1 MRSIN
6 LFAMSALSASLLV
19 LSGQSFAHEDHH
31 AMSMSEPQTQP
42 VEDILMDHSQHQ
54 KMSAAPQVVVDEKQV
69 QPVQQV
75 HSNLD
80 DLDQDHKLDHQFD
93 HKVDH
98 AVHLKEHGGQIYQQT
113 TIESK
118 WLRNDNGQGALKS
131 KLETRIG
138 TDENKIFI
146 KVHADKA
153 ESQQAEYDA
162 KLLYSRNVADFWD
175 VQAGLRYRNDPNR
188 EVDQDQVDAVL
199 GLHGMA
205 PYFFETDAYVY
216 IGQDRQVSFNL
227 ETERDLLLTQKLI
240 IQPYLDI
247 NMVLSDDSNY
257 AKKTGLNSVQV
268 GLETRYEINK
278 KVMPFMDVA
287 YGYNKGV
294 QETAWQKSSSS
305 ENEWFYGA
313 GIRFKF

>member
-1 MRSIN
+1 MHSIN
-6 LFAMSALSASLLV
+6 LFALSTLSASLLL
-19 LSGQSFAHEDHH
+19 LSGQSFAHEGHH
-31 AMSMSEPQTQP
+31 AMSMSEQQTRP
-42 VEDILMDHSQHQ
+42 AEDIPMEHSQHQ
-54 KMSAAPQVVVDEKQV
+54 KMSAAPQIVEEEQM
-69 QPVQQV
+69 QPVQQA

-80 DLDQDHKLDHQFD
+80 DLDHKLDHQFD
-93 HKVDH
+93 H
-98 AVHLKEHGGQIYQQT
+98 AAHLKEHGGQIYQQT
-113 TIESK
+113 TLESK
-118 WLRNDNGQGALKS
+118 WLRNDDGRGVLKS
-131 KLETRIG
+131 ELETRIG

-146 KVHADKA
+146 KVHTDKV
-153 ESQQAEYDA
+153 ESAQAEYDA

-294 QETAWQKSSSS
+294 QETAWQKASSS

>member
-6 LFAMSALSASLLV
+6 LFAMSTLSASLLV

-31 AMSMSEPQTQP
+31 AMSMSEQQTQP
-42 VEDILMDHSQHQ
+42 AEDIPMDHSQHQ
-54 KMSAAPQVVVDEKQV
+54 KMSTAPQVITEEKQV
-69 QPVQQV
+69 QPVQQA
-75 HSNLD
+75 HLNSD
-80 DLDQDHKLDHQFD
+80 DLDQDHQFD

-98 AVHLKEHGGQIYQQT
+98 AAHLKEHGGQIYQQT
-113 TIESK
+113 TLESK

-146 KVHADKA
+146 KVHANKA
-153 ESQQAEYDA
+153 ESQQTEYDA

-175 VQAGLRYRNDPNR
+175 VQAGIRYRNDPNR
-188 EVDQDQVDAVL
+188 EVDQEQVDAVL

-216 IGQDRQVSFNL
+216 IGQDRQISFNL

-247 NMVLSDDSNY
+247 NVVLSDDSNY

>member
-6 LFAMSALSASLLV
+6 LFAMSTLSASLLV

-42 VEDILMDHSQHQ
+42 AEKIPVDHSQHQ
-54 KMSAAPQVVVDEKQV
+54 KMSAAPKIVIEEKQV
-69 QPVQQV
+69 QPAQQAY
-75 HSNLD
+75 SDSD
-80 DLDQDHKLDHQFD
+80 DLDYKLDHQFD
-93 HKVDH
+93 H
-98 AVHLKEHGGQIYQQT
+98 AAHLKEHGGQIYQQT
-113 TIESK
+113 TLESK

-131 KLETRIG
+131 ELETRIG

-153 ESQQAEYDA
+153 ESQQTEYDA

-175 VQAGLRYRNDPNR
+175 VQAGIRYRNDPNR
-188 EVDQDQVDAVL
+188 EIDQDQVDAVL

-294 QETAWQKSSSS
+294 QETAWQKLSSS

>member
-1 MRSIN
+1 MHSIN
-6 LFAMSALSASLLV
+6 LFAMSTLSASLLV
-19 LSGQSFAHEDHH
+19 LSGQSFAHEGHH

-42 VEDILMDHSQHQ
+42 AEEIPVDHSQHQ
-54 KMSAAPQVVVDEKQV
+54 KMSAAPQVVTEEKQV
-69 QPVQQV
+69 QPVQLA
-75 HSNLD
+75 HSD
-80 DLDQDHKLDHQFD
+80 GFD
-93 HKVDH
+93 H
-98 AVHLKEHGGQIYQQT
+98 AAHLKEHGGQIYQQT
-113 TIESK
+113 TLESK
-118 WLRNDNGQGALKS
+118 WLRNDNAQGALKS

-153 ESQQAEYDA
+153 ESQQTEYDA

-175 VQAGLRYRNDPNR
+175 VQAGMRYRNEPNR
-188 EVDQDQVDAVL
+188 EIDQDQVDAVF

-205 PYFFETDAYVY
+205 PYFFETDAYLY

-247 NMVLSDDSNY
+247 NVVLSDDSNY

-278 KVMPFMDVA
+278 KVMPFIDVA
-287 YGYNKGV
+287 YGYNKGI

>member
-6 LFAMSALSASLLV
+6 LFAMSTLSASLLV
-19 LSGQSFAHEDHH
+19 LSGQSFAHEGHH
-31 AMSMSEPQTQP
+31 AMSMSEQQTQP
-42 VEDILMDHSQHQ
+42 AEDIPMDHSQHQ
-54 KMSAAPQVVVDEKQV
+54 KMSAAPQVVEEKQM
-69 QPVQQV
+69 QPVQLA
-75 HSNLD
+75 HSNSD
-80 DLDQDHKLDHQFD
+80 GFDQDHKLDYQFD

-98 AVHLKEHGGQIYQQT
+98 AAHLKEHGGQIYQQT
-113 TIESK
+113 ILESK
-118 WLRNDNGQGALKS
+118 WLRNDDGRGVLKS
-131 KLETRIG
+131 ELETRIG

-146 KVHADKA
+146 KVHTDKA
-153 ESQQAEYDA
+153 ESAQAEYDA

-188 EVDQDQVDAVL
+188 EIDQDQVDAVL

-227 ETERDLLLTQKLI
+227 ETERDLLLTQKWI
-240 IQPYLDI
+240 VKPYLDI

-257 AKKTGLNSVQV
+257 AKKTGLNSAQV
-268 GLETRYEINK
+268 GLEIRYEINK
-278 KVMPFMDVA
+278 KVMPFMDLA

-294 QETAWQKSSSS
+294 QETARQKSSSS
-305 ENEWFYGA
+305 ENAWFYGA
-313 GIRFKF
+313 GLRFKF

>member
-6 LFAMSALSASLLV
+6 LFAMSTLSASLLV
-19 LSGQSFAHEDHH
+19 LSGQSFAHEEHH

-42 VEDILMDHSQHQ
+42 AEEIPVDHSQHQ
-54 KMSAAPQVVVDEKQV
+54 KMSTAPQVVTEEKQV
-69 QPVQQV
+69 QPAQQA
-75 HSNLD
+75 HSNSD
-80 DLDQDHKLDHQFD
+80 GFDHKLDY
-93 HKVDH
+93 
-98 AVHLKEHGGQIYQQT
+98 AAHLKEHGGQIYQQT
-113 TIESK
+113 TLESK
-118 WLRNDNGQGALKS
+118 WQRNDDGRGALKS

-175 VQAGLRYRNDPNR
+175 VQAGIRYRNDPNR
-188 EVDQDQVDAVL
+188 EIDQDQVDAVL

-278 KVMPFMDVA
+278 KVMPFMDMA

-294 QETAWQKSSSS
+294 QETAWQKASSSK
-305 ENEWFYGA
+305 NEWFYGA

>member
-6 LFAMSALSASLLV
+6 LFAMSTLSASLLV
-19 LSGQSFAHEDHH
+19 LSGQSSAHEDHH
-31 AMSMSEPQTQP
+31 AMSMSEPQTRP
-42 VEDILMDHSQHQ
+42 AEDIPMDHSQHQ
-54 KMSAAPQVVVDEKQV
+54 KMSAAPQVVVEEKPV
-69 QPVQQV
+69 QPVQQA

-98 AVHLKEHGGQIYQQT
+98 AAHLKEHGGQIYQQT
-113 TIESK
+113 TLESK
-118 WLRNDNGQGALKS
+118 WLRNDNAQGALKS

-175 VQAGLRYRNDPNR
+175 VQAGIRYRNDPNR

-205 PYFFETDAYVY
+205 AYFFETDAYVY

-240 IQPYLDI
+240 IQPYLDMSI
-247 NMVLSDDSNY
+247 VLSDDSNY
-257 AKKTGLNSVQV
+257 AQKTGLNSVQV

-294 QETAWQKSSSS
+294 QETAWQQSSSS

>member
-6 LFAMSALSASLLV
+6 LFAMSTLSASLLV

-42 VEDILMDHSQHQ
+42 AEEIPVDHSQHQ
-54 KMSAAPQVVVDEKQV
+54 KMSAAPQVVVEEKQM
-69 QPVQQV
+69 QPVQLA
-75 HSNLD
+75 HSNSD
-80 DLDQDHKLDHQFD
+80 GFDHKLDHT
-93 HKVDH
+93 
-98 AVHLKEHGGQIYQQT
+98 AHLKEHGGQIYQQT
-113 TIESK
+113 TLESK

-146 KVHADKA
+146 KVHADKV
-153 ESQQAEYDA
+153 ESQQAEYYA

-175 VQAGLRYRNDPNR
+175 VQAGIRYRNDPNR

-216 IGQDRQVSFNL
+216 IGQDHQVSFNL

-257 AKKTGLNSVQV
+257 AKKTGLNSVHM

-294 QETAWQKSSSS
+294 QETAWQKASSS

>member
-1 MRSIN
+1 MRIIN
-6 LFAMSALSASLLV
+6 LFAMSTLSASLLV
-19 LSGQSFAHEDHH
+19 LSGQSFAHQDHQ

-42 VEDILMDHSQHQ
+42 SEDIPMDNSQHQ
-54 KMSAAPQVVVDEKQV
+54 KISAAPKIFTEEKKI
-69 QPVQQV
+69 QPELRT
-75 HSNLD
+75 SLSSDN
-80 DLDQDHKLDHQFD
+80 LDHQFD
-93 HKVDH
+93 H
-98 AVHLKEHGGQIYQQT
+98 AAHLKEHGGQIYQQT
-113 TIESK
+113 TLESK
-118 WLRNDNGQGALKS
+118 WLRNDEGQGVLKS
-131 KLETRIG
+131 ELETRIG

-153 ESQQAEYDA
+153 ESQQAEYDT

-175 VQAGLRYRNDPNR
+175 VQAGIRYRNDPNR
-188 EVDQDQVDAVL
+188 EIDQDQVDAVF

-205 PYFFETDAYVY
+205 PYFFETDAYLY

-227 ETERDLLLTQKLI
+227 ATERDLLLTQKWI
-240 IQPYLDI
+240 VKPYLDI

-294 QETAWQKSSSS
+294 QETAWQQSSSS

>member
-1 MRSIN
+1 MHSIN
-6 LFAMSALSASLLV
+6 LFAMSTLSASLLV
-19 LSGQSFAHEDHH
+19 LSGQSFAYEEHH
-31 AMSMSEPQTQP
+31 AMSMFEPQTQP
-42 VEDILMDHSQHQ
+42 AEEIPVDHSQHQ
-54 KMSAAPQVVVDEKQV
+54 KMSTAPQVVTEEKQV
-69 QPVQQV
+69 QPAQQA
-75 HSNLD
+75 HSNSD
-80 DLDQDHKLDHQFD
+80 GFDHKLDY
-93 HKVDH
+93 
-98 AVHLKEHGGQIYQQT
+98 AAHLKEHGGQIYQQT
-113 TIESK
+113 TLESK
-118 WLRNDNGQGALKS
+118 WQRNDDGRGALKS

-175 VQAGLRYRNDPNR
+175 VQAGIRYRNDPNR
-188 EVDQDQVDAVL
+188 EIDQDQVDAVL

>member
-6 LFAMSALSASLLV
+6 LFAMSTLSASLLV

-42 VEDILMDHSQHQ
+42 AEDIPMDHSQHQ
-54 KMSAAPQVVVDEKQV
+54 KMSAAPQVVVEEKQV
-69 QPVQQV
+69 QPVQQA

-98 AVHLKEHGGQIYQQT
+98 AAHLKEHGGQIYQQT
-113 TIESK
+113 TLESK

-313 GIRFKF
+313 GIRSKF

>member
-6 LFAMSALSASLLV
+6 LFAMSTLSASLLV

-42 VEDILMDHSQHQ
+42 AEDIPMDHSQHQ
-54 KMSAAPQVVVDEKQV
+54 KMSAAPQVVVEEKPV
-69 QPVQQV
+69 QPAQQAY
-75 HSNLD
+75 SDSD
-80 DLDQDHKLDHQFD
+80 DLDYKLDH
-93 HKVDH
+93 
-98 AVHLKEHGGQIYQQT
+98 AAHLKEHGGQVYQQT
-113 TIESK
+113 TLESK

-153 ESQQAEYDA
+153 ESQQTEYDA

-175 VQAGLRYRNDPNR
+175 VQVGIRYRNDPNR
-188 EVDQDQVDAVL
+188 EIDQDQVDAVL

-247 NMVLSDDSNY
+247 NMVVSDDSNY

-294 QETAWQKSSSS
+294 QETAWQKASSSK
-305 ENEWFYGA
+305 NEWFYGA